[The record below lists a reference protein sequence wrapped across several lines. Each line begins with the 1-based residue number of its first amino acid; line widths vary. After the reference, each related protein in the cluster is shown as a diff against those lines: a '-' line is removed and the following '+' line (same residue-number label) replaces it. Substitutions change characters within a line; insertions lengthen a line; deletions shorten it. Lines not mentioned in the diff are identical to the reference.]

1 MIFVRTEESGAART
15 TVYGSLP
22 PKTRNPTG
30 WHVEITSE
38 VFDTSLKSFD
48 GGGGMHPESPS
59 TNHELGVF
67 E

>member
-30 WHVEITSE
+30 WHVEIRSE
-38 VFDTSLKSFD
+38 VFATSLKSSD

-59 TNHELGVF
+59 GNHEPGVS